1 MSENQSFGTSR
12 SRVISFNLFNTL
24 STVICSCFDLSN
36 EYWLYGQC
44 TRHINFR
51 KVFDSFRKMNGH
63 SSAIACVYSSK
74 CGIHLTRTVIAQG
87 REIESA
93 RIQFLPTNLNILS
106 NLSWLPYPA
115 YALQVCM
122 YLMFA
127 LSVGFFNVTELRV
140 NHLYRSKI
148 TWDLGQI
155 PEAHWLRLPRR

>member
-1 MSENQSFGTSR
+1 
-12 SRVISFNLFNTL
+12 
-24 STVICSCFDLSN
+24 
-36 EYWLYGQC
+36 
-44 TRHINFR
+44 
-51 KVFDSFRKMNGH
+51 MNGH

-127 LSVGFFNVTELRV
+127 LSVGIFNVTELRV
-140 NHLYRSKI
+140 NHLYR
-148 TWDLGQI
+148 
-155 PEAHWLRLPRR
+155 